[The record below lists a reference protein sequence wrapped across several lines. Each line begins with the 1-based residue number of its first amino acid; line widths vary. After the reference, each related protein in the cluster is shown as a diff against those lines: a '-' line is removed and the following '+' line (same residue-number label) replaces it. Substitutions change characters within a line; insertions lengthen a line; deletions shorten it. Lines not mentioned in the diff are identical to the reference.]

1 MKDKFTG
8 IFPALLTPFKINGDI
23 NENSL
28 RKLVRLNIE
37 KGVSGFYV
45 GGSTAEAFLMSL
57 DERKKALEIVVGE
70 THNEAT
76 VIAHVGTMATAHS
89 LELAHHAESVGV
101 DAISAVAPFYYKY
114 TFDEIKTYYLDI
126 VNSVDVPMIIYNFP
140 NFSGVTLSADNA
152 RELLEHQNII
162 GIKHT
167 SNDFF
172 ALERFKRICEDII
185 VFNGFDE
192 MFLSGLI
199 AGADGGIGSTYNY
212 MAEKFI
218 EMQRLF
224 NKGEIEKARKIQQT
238 VNTIID
244 AMIPMGVMQ
253 AEKAILSIMGIE
265 MGECRKPFRPITKEQ
280 NEQLKQLV
288 EKYL

>member
-23 NENSL
+23 NESSL

-57 DERKKALEIVVGE
+57 DERKKALEIVVDE
-70 THNEAT
+70 THNDAT
-76 VIAHVGTMATAHS
+76 VIAHVGTTATAHS

-152 RELLEHQNII
+152 RALLEHQNII

-199 AGADGGIGSTYNY
+199 AGADGGIGSTYNF

-224 NKGEIEKARKIQQT
+224 NNGEIEKARKIQQT
-238 VNTIID
+238 VNIIID

-265 MGECRKPFRPITKEQ
+265 MGECRKPFSPITNEQ
-280 NEQLKQLV
+280 YEQLKQLV

>member
-23 NENSL
+23 NESSL

-37 KGVSGFYV
+37 KGVRGFYV

-57 DERKKALEIVVGE
+57 DERKKVLEIVVDE
-70 THNEAT
+70 AHNDAT
-76 VIAHVGTMATAHS
+76 VIAHVGTTATAHS

-152 RELLEHQNII
+152 RTLLEHQNII

-199 AGADGGIGSTYNY
+199 AGADGGIGSTYNF

-224 NKGEIEKARKIQQT
+224 NNGEIEKARKIQQT
-238 VNTIID
+238 VNIIID

-253 AEKAILSIMGIE
+253 AEKAILSIIGIE
-265 MGECRKPFRPITKEQ
+265 MGECRKPFSPITNEQ
-280 NEQLKQLV
+280 YKQLKQLV